1 MKLIIRFMFEFL
13 ILIFVLW
20 IINIFSIFVHEI
32 GHASGYMIAT
42 KDNNWNIEIGKGR
55 MVYKTRRFNIYLIP
69 ISGYFSPI
77 NMEKSISKTKIIAIL
92 IGGPLASL
100 LLLILLL
107 LVRKNINSLVP
118 VIVSLKTLVFLTNYS
133 IIFNLSMFITSA
145 LPYKPRPWLFNGYV
159 SDGWEILRLFK
170 K

>member
-1 MKLIIRFMFEFL
+1 MKLIIGFMFEFL

-42 KDNNWNIEIGKGR
+42 KDSNWNVKIGKGR

-133 IIFNLSMFITSA
+133 MIFNLNMFIASA
-145 LPYKPRPWLFNGYV
+145 LPYKPRPNGYV
-159 SDGWEILRLFK
+159 SDGWKILRLFK